1 MGSSLKMKFKDEIK
15 LYKSMIDKNLK
26 KVYESGPINIKE
38 PIYHILKG
46 GKRIRPILSLIT
58 ADACG
63 LNPEAAVD
71 ASISVEL
78 LHNFTL
84 IHDDIMDND
93 DLRHGNETIHK
104 KWNDSIA
111 ILSGDAML
119 AIALLKLNEIPK
131 YSSSIIKKFNEGLI
145 EVCEGQALDLYFQDK
160 EIISEDDYLKMIH
173 KKTGFMIGLSAEIG
187 AILAN
192 ADKNIQNEMKKYGFL
207 IGRAFQIQDDLLE
220 IISDK
225 SKMGKTLESDFL
237 LNKKTYLSIKSRLID
252 NEKINTFIDIAK
264 NDFEKGFMYYKEF
277 LHRNNIIEETEKTI
291 SETLNKADKILIDL
305 EVDRTN
311 LFNYTKLILNRKY

>member
-1 MGSSLKMKFKDEIK
+1 MKFKDEIK
-15 LYKSMIDKNLK
+15 LYKSMIDENLK

-63 LNPEAAVD
+63 LNPEEAVD
-71 ASISVEL
+71 ASISIEL

-160 EIISEDDYLKMIH
+160 EIITENDYLKMIH

-192 ADKNIQNEMKKYGFL
+192 ADKNTQNEMKKYGFL

-220 IISDK
+220 IISNK

-252 NEKINTFIDIAK
+252 NEIINTFIDIAK
-264 NDFEKGFMYYKEF
+264 NDFEKGFMHYKEF
-277 LHRNNIIEETEKTI
+277 LQRNNIIEETEETI
-291 SETLNKADKILIDL
+291 SEILNKADKILIDL
-305 EVDRTN
+305 EINRKN
-311 LFNYTKLILNRKY
+311 LFDYTKFILNRKH

>member
-1 MGSSLKMKFKDEIK
+1 MKFKDEIK
-15 LYKSMIDKNLK
+15 LYKSMIDENLK

-63 LNPEAAVD
+63 LNPEEAVS
-71 ASISVEL
+71 ASISIEL

-131 YSSSIIKKFNEGLI
+131 YSSSILKKFNEGLI
-145 EVCEGQALDLYFQDK
+145 EVCEGQALDLYFQEK
-160 EIISEDDYLKMIH
+160 EIISEDDYLTMIH
-173 KKTGFMIGLSAEIG
+173 KKTAFMIGLSAEIG

-192 ADKNIQNEMKKYGFL
+192 ADKNIQIKMKKYGFL

-220 IISDK
+220 VISDK

-252 NEKINTFIDIAK
+252 NEKINTLLILQK
-264 NDFEKGFMYYKEF
+264 
-277 LHRNNIIEETEKTI
+277 KTI
-291 SETLNKADKILIDL
+291 KKDLCITKNFYRKII
-305 EVDRTN
+305 
-311 LFNYTKLILNRKY
+311 

>member
-1 MGSSLKMKFKDEIK
+1 MGSLLKMKFKDEIK
-15 LYKSMIDKNLK
+15 LYKSMIDENLK

-63 LNPEAAVD
+63 LNPEEAVD
-71 ASISVEL
+71 ASISIEL

-160 EIISEDDYLKMIH
+160 EIITENDYLKMIH

-192 ADKNIQNEMKKYGFL
+192 ADKNTQNEMKKYGFL

-220 IISDK
+220 IISNK

-252 NEKINTFIDIAK
+252 NEIINTFIDIAK
-264 NDFEKGFMYYKEF
+264 NDFEKGFMHYKEF
-277 LHRNNIIEETEKTI
+277 LQRNNIIEETEETI
-291 SETLNKADKILIDL
+291 SEILNKADKILIDL
-305 EVDRTN
+305 EINRKN
-311 LFNYTKLILNRKY
+311 LFDYTKFILNRKH

>member
-1 MGSSLKMKFKDEIK
+1 MKFKDEIK
-15 LYKSMIDKNLK
+15 LYKSMIDENLK
-26 KVYESGPINIKE
+26 KVYDSGPINIKE

-63 LNPEAAVD
+63 LNPEEAVS
-71 ASISVEL
+71 ASISIEL

-131 YSSSIIKKFNEGLI
+131 YSSSILKKFNEGLI
-145 EVCEGQALDLYFQDK
+145 EVCEGQALDLYFQEK
-160 EIISEDDYLKMIH
+160 EIISEDDYLTMIH
-173 KKTGFMIGLSAEIG
+173 KKTAFMIGLSAEIG

-192 ADKNIQNEMKKYGFL
+192 ADKNIQIKMKKYGFL

-220 IISDK
+220 VISDK

-264 NDFEKGFMYYKEF
+264 KDYKKGFMYYKEF
-277 LHRNNIIEETEKTI
+277 LQKNNIIKETEKTI
-291 SETLNKADKILIDL
+291 SETLDKADKILIDL
-305 EVDRTN
+305 EIDRKN